1 MRLSSLTLHHHIDL
15 RSLIIPSNA
24 THNSPSDF
32 EQSAKSKR
40 SGSSKPVAG
49 GSGSRTHSQAGN
61 PLTDVHNTRTDAQP
75 PAAVAA
81 AAPTIVNPIPD
92 AITTPRIPTP
102 PPRTPTPPLFDST
115 TFTWGLTPP
124 PEAAP
129 APPEPEPLD
138 IVTQVC
144 EVIPDVSP
152 AYVCDLSDRLRA
164 LHPDNAE
171 LIGAILHN
179 LFEDPTYPKDVKGKG
194 KQKEVTNSTAD
205 GEQVDYASKNRVSRG
220 GPAYGG
226 LALVSAKFHIVA
238 PLN

>member
-1 MRLSSLTLHHHIDL
+1 M
-15 RSLIIPSNA
+15 SNA

-49 GSGSRTHSQAGN
+49 GSGNRTRYQAEQ
-61 PLTDVHNTRTDAQP
+61 PLTDVHNAQTDAQP
-75 PAAVAA
+75 PAA
-81 AAPTIVNPIPD
+81 AAPTIANPIPD

-102 PPRTPTPPLFDST
+102 PPRTPTPPLDST
-115 TFTWGLTPP
+115 TLAWDPTPP

-129 APPEPEPLD
+129 APQESKPLD

-152 AYVCDLSDRLRA
+152 AYVRDLSDRLRA
-164 LHPDNAE
+164 LHPDHAE

-194 KQKEVTNSTAD
+194 KEKEATNSAGD
-205 GEQVDYASKNRVSRG
+205 GEQVDYTSKNRVSRG

-226 LALVSAKFHIVA
+226 LALVSSKFPIVA
-238 PLN
+238 PFNLSGVLIFGHS